1 MEYKEIEILVS
12 LNGYE
17 TLAFLDVPPNLNK
30 SELFQYILGSV
41 ELDYNDEWAGRD

>member
-1 MEYKEIEILVS
+1 MKYREIEVIVS

-17 TLAFLDVPPNLNK
+17 TTAYIDVPPDLNK
-30 SELFQYILGSV
+30 SQLFQYILGSV